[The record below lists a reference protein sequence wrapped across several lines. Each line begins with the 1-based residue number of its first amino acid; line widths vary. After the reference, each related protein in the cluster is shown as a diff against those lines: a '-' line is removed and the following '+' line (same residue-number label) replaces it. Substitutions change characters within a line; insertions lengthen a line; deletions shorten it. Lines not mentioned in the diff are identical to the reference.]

1 MSLEHSPE
9 RQQRRKAVGSGLNQ
23 GLAPNDPAPEL
34 APATNLLLGA
44 ESIALYIYG
53 KSGLKEVRDI
63 YRNPFGFS
71 FFKHGNAIAALKSTI
86 CAELHEAERAAQEA
100 LRQRK
105 ASEARA
111 VAKPRRRRARAATN
125 KVT

>member
-1 MSLEHSPE
+1 MSLEHAPE
-9 RQQRRKAVGSGLNQ
+9 RQQRRQAVGTGHAL
-23 GLAPNDPAPEL
+23 NDPAPEMS
-34 APATNLLLGA
+34 PAVNLLLGA
-44 ESIALYIYG
+44 QAIALYLYG
-53 KSGLKEVRDI
+53 KAGCKEIRDV

-86 CAELHEAERAAQEA
+86 RAELHEAERAAQQA

-105 ASEARA
+105 ASEAR
-111 VAKPRRRRARAATN
+111 VVVKPRRRRARAATN

>member
-9 RQQRRKAVGSGLNQ
+9 RQQRMKAVGSNQ
-23 GLAPNDPAPEL
+23 GLTSNDPAPEL

-53 KSGLKEVRDI
+53 KAGRKEVRDV

-71 FFKHGNAIAALKSTI
+71 FFEHGNAIAALKSTI
-86 CAELHEAERAAQEA
+86 RAELHEAERAAQEA

-105 ASEARA
+105 VSEAR
-111 VAKPRRRRARAATN
+111 VVVKPRRRRARAATN

>member
-9 RQQRRKAVGSGLNQ
+9 RQQRMKAVGSNQ
-23 GLAPNDPAPEL
+23 GLTSNDPAPEL

-53 KSGLKEVRDI
+53 EAGRKEVRDV

-86 CAELHEAERAAQEA
+86 LAELHAAERAAQEA
-100 LRQRK
+100 LRQSK
-105 ASEARA
+105 ASEAR
-111 VAKPRRRRARAATN
+111 VVVKPRRRRARAATN

>member
-1 MSLEHSPE
+1 M
-9 RQQRRKAVGSGLNQ
+9 
-23 GLAPNDPAPEL
+23 
-34 APATNLLLGA
+34 APADNLLIGA

-53 KSGLKEVRDI
+53 KAGRKEVRDV

-86 CAELHEAERAAQEA
+86 RAELHEAEREAQEA
-100 LRQRK
+100 LRQKKEGLR
-105 ASEARA
+105 SARGRETTPS
-111 VAKPRRRRARAATN
+111 PRTRAASN

>member
-1 MSLEHSPE
+1 MGM
-9 RQQRRKAVGSGLNQ
+9 KAVESGLNQ
-23 GLAPNDPAPEL
+23 GVASNDPAPEL

-53 KSGLKEVRDI
+53 KAGRKEVRDI

-86 CAELHEAERAAQEA
+86 LAELHAAERAAQEA
-100 LRQRK
+100 LRQSK
-105 ASEARA
+105 ASEAR
-111 VAKPRRRRARAATN
+111 VVVKPRRRRARAATN